1 MNKIKRHF
9 TYSML
14 KFIDKSTLRCKNI
27 FCIALILILLTAPLQ
42 AAYSYFNPQNN
53 ASLSAKSISQ
63 FSSDRSGFANIF
75 IINQITTLQ
84 IFQSDY
90 FLIFIVLLLS
100 TIIFVGIRVVIV
112 NSNKKHEARQQEI
125 EFRNKELEK
134 INANI
139 LEEIKMRK
147 EAEYRLMEEIEKL
160 KEVNISKDKF
170 FSIISH
176 DLKSPFQGLLGF
188 TELLNEE
195 YDTLDDD
202 YKKNLI
208 KEIRASSLHIY
219 NLLVNVLEWSRLQTN
234 RTDFNPEKVN
244 LWLEIE
250 EVRNL
255 LMVNAVNKN
264 VSLHNEVSK
273 DYYVLADDNMLRSI
287 LHNLL
292 TNAIKFTEPG
302 GYVKFRATLAGN
314 FYVVSVIDNGIGI
327 KQDDIGKIFSIG
339 IQYSTVGTSNEKG
352 TGLGLTL
359 CKEMIE
365 KHGGSIWVESK
376 LGAGSSFRFTMPKY
390 KPQTQEITVPLDL
403 FTNHN

>member
-1 MNKIKRHF
+1 M
-9 TYSML
+9 
-14 KFIDKSTLRCKNI
+14 
-27 FCIALILILLTAPLQ
+27 LTAPLQ
-42 AAYSYFNPQNN
+42 AARSYFNPQDSNG
-53 ASLSAKSISQ
+53 LFVKSISQ
-63 FSSDRSGFANIF
+63 FTFQNPGSINISF
-75 IINQITTLQ
+75 VNQITTLRV
-84 IFQSDY
+84 FQSDY
-90 FLIFIVLLLS
+90 FLIFIVILLS

-112 NSNKKHEARQQEI
+112 NSNKKHEAQQQEI
-125 EFRNKELEK
+125 AIRNSELEK

-195 YDTLDDD
+195 YDTLEDE
-202 YKKNLI
+202 YRKNLI

-255 LMVNAVNKN
+255 LMMNAVNKN
-264 VSLHNEVSK
+264 ISLHNEVSK

-314 FYVVSVIDNGIGI
+314 FYVISVIDNGIGI

-339 IQYSTVGTSNEKG
+339 IQYSTIGTSNEKG

-390 KPQTQEITVPLDL
+390 KSQSQEITVPLDL